1 MALKWFKKN
10 KDQSD
15 KREKKSAEEVPELE
29 DLDDPQPEY
38 QEPDYLEAAD
48 EEDEELTDEMIEKML
63 EDELGV
69 AAEDDFET
77 ETAGDAAEV
86 LEAEE
91 TAEIEELDAAES
103 EYQEQNALR
112 GTEEEPEDE
121 DEELTDEMIEKMLE
135 DELGVADDDD
145 FDTEI
150 VGDDIEVPEEHD
162 AVEIADEDEAVEVA
176 DVQGTAEISAARE
189 AVEVVE
195 ADAVAED
202 GAASDDTPD
211 KREKDGYF
219 KRLRGRL
226 FKSRKSL
233 SGGFDSIFTGK
244 TKIDDDL
251 LEELEELLI
260 TSDIGV
266 QTSINLIER
275 IAKAKVKDV
284 DQLKAVLKEE
294 ILSILDTEAEESRSE
309 FGKPHVILVIGV
321 NGVGKTTTIGKL
333 AASAHAAGQ
342 KVLIAAADTF
352 RAAAVEQ
359 LGIWAERAHAEFVR
373 HRENAD
379 PAAVAFDAVAAATAR
394 GCDLVLIDT
403 AGRLHTKVNLM
414 EELKKI
420 KRTVAKQME
429 GAPHEILLVLDA
441 TTGQNALSQAQMF
454 DEALNISGLVLTK
467 LDGTAKGGIVIAICS
482 ALKIPLQYIGIGEQ
496 IDDLRPF
503 DAKQFID
510 ALL

>member
-10 KDQSD
+10 KDKSD
-15 KREKKSAEEVPELE
+15 KRKEKKAEEV
-29 DLDDPQPEY
+29 
-38 QEPDYLEAAD
+38 
-48 EEDEELTDEMIEKML
+48 
-63 EDELGV
+63 
-69 AAEDDFET
+69 
-77 ETAGDAAEV
+77 
-86 LEAEE
+86 
-91 TAEIEELDAAES
+91 AEIEELDALEP
-103 EYQEQNALR
+103 EFEKQNALR
-112 GTEEEPEDE
+112 AADEEPEDE

-135 DELGVADDDD
+135 DELGVAVEDD
-145 FDTEI
+145 FEAETAGN
-150 VGDDIEVPEEHD
+150 VIEVLKADD
-162 AVEIADEDEAVEVA
+162 AVEVSEVDDAVETL
-176 DVQGTAEISAARE
+176 D
-189 AVEVVE
+189 
-195 ADAVAED
+195 ADAVMED
-202 GAASDDTPD
+202 TAPPDDTP
-211 KREKDGYF
+211 KEKKKDGYI

-226 FKSRKSL
+226 LKSRKSL

-266 QTSINLIER
+266 QTSIKLIER

-294 ILSILDTEAEESRSE
+294 VLSILAAEPDESRTE
-309 FGKPHVILVIGV
+309 ITKPHIILVIGV

-333 AASAHAAGQ
+333 AASAHASGQ

-359 LGIWAERAHAEFVR
+359 LGIWAERANAEFVK
-373 HRENAD
+373 HKENAD
-379 PAAVAFDAVAAATAR
+379 PAAVAFDAVAAASAR

-420 KRTVAKQME
+420 KRTVAKQLA
-429 GAPHEILLVLDA
+429 GAPHETLLVLDA
-441 TTGQNALSQAQMF
+441 TTGQNALSQAKMF
-454 DEALNISGLVLTK
+454 NEALEISGLVLTK
-467 LDGTAKGGIVIAICS
+467 LDGTAKGGIVIGICS
-482 ALKIPLQYIGIGEQ
+482 ELNIPLRYIGIGEQ

-503 DAKQFID
+503 DAEQFID
-510 ALL
+510 ALF